1 MSEHK
6 AFFTLIHHN
15 IIKNPPSKR
24 GVSANVS
31 YQQPDNNGDADT
43 NDRVA
48 ESKIKDM
55 LDALQDDDISALVR
69 LFTK

>member
-15 IIKNPPSKR
+15 IINNPPSKR

-31 YQQPDNNGDADT
+31 YQNPDEESEGGSGQ
-43 NDRVA
+43 VA
-48 ESKIKDM
+48 ESKIRDM
-55 LDALQDDDISALVR
+55 LDAM
-69 LFTK
+69 

>member
-1 MSEHK
+1 VQEAIMSEHK

-31 YQQPDNNGDADT
+31 YQNPDEEPEGGAGQ
-43 NDRVA
+43 VA
-48 ESKIKDM
+48 ESKIRDM
-55 LDALQDDDISALVR
+55 LDAM
-69 LFTK
+69 

>member
-31 YQQPDNNGDADT
+31 YQNPDEELEVGVGQ
-43 NDRVA
+43 VA
-48 ESKIKDM
+48 ESKIRDM
-55 LDALQDDDISALVR
+55 LDAM
-69 LFTK
+69 

>member
-31 YQQPDNNGDADT
+31 YQNPGEDPDNGAGQ
-43 NDRVA
+43 VA
-48 ESKIKDM
+48 ESKIRDM
-55 LDALQDDDISALVR
+55 LDAM
-69 LFTK
+69 

>member
-31 YQQPDNNGDADT
+31 YQNPDEDPDNGAGQ
-43 NDRVA
+43 VA
-48 ESKIKDM
+48 ESKIRDM
-55 LDALQDDDISALVR
+55 LDAM
-69 LFTK
+69 

>member
-24 GVSANVS
+24 GVSANFS
-31 YQQPDNNGDADT
+31 YQNPDEESEGGNGQL
-43 NDRVA
+43 A
-48 ESKIKDM
+48 ESKIRDM
-55 LDALQDDDISALVR
+55 LDAM
-69 LFTK
+69 

>member
-24 GVSANVS
+24 GVSAKVS
-31 YQQPDNNGDADT
+31 YQNPDEDPEGGADQ
-43 NDRVA
+43 VA

-55 LDALQDDDISALVR
+55 LDAM
-69 LFTK
+69 

>member
-31 YQQPDNNGDADT
+31 YQNPDEDPDNGASK
-43 NDRVA
+43 VA
-48 ESKIKDM
+48 ESKIRDM
-55 LDALQDDDISALVR
+55 LDAM
-69 LFTK
+69 